1 GVRGVILR
9 TVTRSRHICRA
20 IAEEGFPHVVVA
32 DHFEHPGVNYVRFDS
47 REDSRRAVEH
57 LISLGH
63 RRIALAMHAVAD
75 SDHEAR
81 PRGYHEATAAGGLE
95 YDPELVVSMLAD
107 LDGGK
112 STINRLMSSP
122 NPPTAI
128 YFTDPLACAGALG
141 RAHEIGLHI
150 PNDLSIV

>member
-1 GVRGVILR
+1 
-9 TVTRSRHICRA
+9 
-20 IAEEGFPHVVVA
+20 
-32 DHFEHPGVNYVRFDS
+32 
-47 REDSRRAVEH
+47 
-57 LISLGH
+57 
-63 RRIALAMHAVAD
+63 D

-81 PRGYHEATAAGGLE
+81 ARGYHEAIAAAGLE
-95 YDPELVVSMLAD
+95 YDAELVVSMLAD

-150 PNDLSIV
+150 PNDLSIVGFDDGDMRFRTWPTLTAVCQNAAQLGFEASLWLTRKLGSIENGAIRKDMSTFFEVHETTGPPPPRPV